1 MTGLLYNRKASAA
14 LASLGAGGRLPHAI
28 LLEGPAGSGK
38 HLAAEIIARYA
49 LCTAPEKPCGH
60 CTGCMKVEKR
70 IHPDVRYYGVPEGK
84 KEFPIDLVREI
95 RQDAYIAPNEGA
107 CKLYILEQAHAMNA
121 AAQNA
126 LLKSIEE
133 PPPHARFVL
142 LCENRSMLLPT
153 ILSRVTAIELE
164 IPSVEQC
171 AQALETLAPDT
182 PEEERRAA
190 AAGAGGNIGRALEL
204 LGSAK
209 PSKAAADA
217 RQLRETLVFGERYQA
232 LKILAAYDKDR
243 QGLLDLLPLLEEG
256 FAQAALARYRPA
268 AGGQEERLTNR
279 LTCEQAICAAEAAAQ
294 AAEQARRNVSVPL
307 LCACMVERIKAA
319 VGG

>member
-1 MTGLLYNRKASAA
+1 M
-14 LASLGAGGRLPHAI
+14 
-28 LLEGPAGSGK
+28 
-38 HLAAEIIARYA
+38 
-49 LCTAPEKPCGH
+49 
-60 CTGCMKVEKR
+60 
-70 IHPDVRYYGVPEGK
+70 RYYGVPEGK

-95 RQDAYIAPNEGA
+95 RQDAYIAPNEGT
-107 CKLYILEQAHAMNA
+107 CKIYILEQAHAMNA

-164 IPSVEQC
+164 VPSVEQC
-171 AQALETLAPDT
+171 AQALETLAPDA

-217 RQLRETLVFGERYQA
+217 RQLREILVFGDRYQA

-243 QGLLDLLPLLEEG
+243 QSLLDLLPLLEEG
-256 FAQAALARYRPA
+256 FAQAALARYRRPA